1 MAASTLSSRRA
12 QPEPEINVTPLVD
25 VVLVLLIIFMVI
37 APDLEK
43 GQRVE
48 LPSATA
54 ADEEPP
60 KEEPITVTLTPSGD
74 VFLEKAKVSANELA
88 THLSEL
94 HAAAPGR
101 RVVVKGDATVPYD
114 HVRALFATVQKA
126 GFLTCSLVVGDK
138 ARGGAAS
145 ASVEVR

>member
-1 MAASTLSSRRA
+1 MPASTRSSRRA
-12 QPEPEINVTPLVD
+12 QPVPEINVTPLVD

-43 GQRVE
+43 GQRVD

-60 KEEPITVTLTPSGD
+60 KEEPITVTIQPNGD
-74 VFLEKAKVSANELA
+74 VFLEKAKVSATELA
-88 THLSEL
+88 THLAEL
-94 HAAAPGR
+94 HAVAPGR
-101 RVVVKGDATVPYD
+101 RVVLKGD
-114 HVRALFATVQKA
+114 ATVQKA

-138 ARGGAAS
+138 ARAGAETAR
-145 ASVEVR
+145 VEVR